1 MAKPGMQAAGLD
13 SVTGVILAG
22 GLGRRMGGNDKGLQL
37 LKGRP
42 LAAWAGERLAPQV
55 GEVLVNANRNLGRYA
70 QLGYRVVPDVL
81 QGQVGPLAGIHRGL
95 MEAAGDLVV
104 TVPCDAP
111 SFPSTLVARLA
122 EPLRDTAVDLAFVR
136 AGGRAQPVFC
146 LARTR
151 LLPHLTAFVE
161 EGGRKVDAW
170 FSTLRAI
177 AVDFESEADFLN
189 VNSAEELL
197 RLETR

>member
-1 MAKPGMQAAGLD
+1 MTGL
-13 SVTGVILAG
+13 ILAG
-22 GLGRRMGGNDKGLQL
+22 GLGRRMGGNDKGLEL

-95 MEAAGDLVV
+95 MEASGDLVA

-111 SFPSTLVARLA
+111 SFPASLVARLA
-122 EPLRDTAVDLAFVR
+122 EPLRDITVDLAFAR

-146 LARTR
+146 LSRTR

-170 FSTLRAI
+170 FATLRSV

-189 VNSAEELL
+189 VNSPEELQ
-197 RLETR
+197 RLEAR